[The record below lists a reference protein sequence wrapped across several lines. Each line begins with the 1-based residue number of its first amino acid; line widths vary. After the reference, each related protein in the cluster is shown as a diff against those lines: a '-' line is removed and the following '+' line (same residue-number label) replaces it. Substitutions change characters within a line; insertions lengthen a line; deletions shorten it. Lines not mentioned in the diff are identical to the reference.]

1 LRPAKPVEVEG
12 NYHTAGGLVRVEVVT
27 QRHRVSIA
35 KVAEWYHDLVL
46 LQLPQGGRPQLGI
59 EEVNHASAS
68 GQQIVS
74 QGIGLHFPVGVGDQH
89 GESSGR
95 AAG

>member
-46 LQLPQGGRPQLGI
+46 LQLP
-59 EEVNHASAS
+59 
-68 GQQIVS
+68 
-74 QGIGLHFPVGVGDQH
+74 
-89 GESSGR
+89 
-95 AAG
+95 